1 MIPHE
6 SILGGV
12 LGSAGGP
19 PPLAGGSGKAI
30 VPSGPSD
37 APGSDDAA
45 AAPPAGLGF
54 EPMFLLLVVIGG
66 MIIFSMFSSR
76 KQKKQREQ
84 MLGAITK
91 SDRVQT
97 IGGII
102 GSVIEVKSD
111 TVIVQIDD
119 GNKVRMTFSRSA
131 IQQVLE
137 KHESNSD
144 D

>member
-1 MIPHE
+1 
-6 SILGGV
+6 
-12 LGSAGGP
+12 
-19 PPLAGGSGKAI
+19 
-30 VPSGPSD
+30 
-37 APGSDDAA
+37 
-45 AAPPAGLGF
+45 
-54 EPMFLLLVVIGG
+54 MFLLLVVIGG

>member
-1 MIPHE
+1 MIPYE

-12 LGSAGGP
+12 LGTASGP
-19 PPLAGGSGKAI
+19 PPLAGASGNAV
-30 VPSGPSD
+30 VPAGPGE
-37 APGSDDAA
+37 AAATGDAA

-84 MLGAITK
+84 MLSAIGK

-111 TVIVQIDD
+111 TVVVQIDD